1 MYEHKTFENIIGSVL
16 DRVPKT
22 QDTREGSVIYDAV
35 APVCAE
41 LAQAYIFLD
50 FLLDMSFADTAKGE
64 YLERRT
70 EEHGVTRE
78 GATYAVVRGEFVP
91 ELNLIG
97 KRFNCGRFNYTV
109 TGHNEL
115 TCETLGSEPNSVT
128 GTLIPIEP
136 IDDLVSA
143 ELVEVLK
150 VGEDAEDD
158 ESLYQRFEESL
169 RGKAYGGNEADYKTK
184 TNAIEGVGGTKVT
197 RAWNGGGTVKLT
209 IIASDYSA
217 PTQYLIDT
225 VQATIDPTKDGQG
238 VGIAPVGHVVTVEGV
253 VGKPINIE
261 TTFTFA
267 DGWNWNSAKNYVFE
281 AIDSYFKE
289 IAKGWK
295 STDTNMV
302 RVSQLE
308 ARILNA
314 GCVLD
319 ITNTKI
325 NGGTANIQLGFN
337 EIPVRG
343 TVNGS

>member
-1 MYEHKTFENIIGSVL
+1 MYENKTFENIIGAVM
-16 DRVPKT
+16 DRVPNTLDK
-22 QDTREGSVIYDAV
+22 REGSVIYDAV

-41 LAQAYIFLD
+41 LAQAYIFMD
-50 FLLDMSFADTAKGE
+50 FLLDQSFADTAKGE

-70 EEHGVTRE
+70 AEHGVNRE

-91 ELNLIG
+91 DLNLIG
-97 KRFNCGRFNYTV
+97 QRFNCGKFNYVV

-136 IDDLVSA
+136 IDGLESA
-143 ELVEVLK
+143 ELVEILK
-150 VGEDAEDD
+150 VGEDPEDD

-169 RGKAYGGNEADYKTK
+169 RGKAYGGNEADYKAK

-217 PTQYLIDT
+217 PTQYLVDE
-225 VQATIDPTKDGQG
+225 VQAIIDPTKDGQG
-238 VGIAPVGHVVTVEGV
+238 VGIAPVGHIVTVEGV
-253 VGKPINIE
+253 EGKKIDIE
-261 TTFTFA
+261 TTFTFVE
-267 DGWNWNSAKNYVFE
+267 GWNWNSAKGYVFD
-281 AIDSYFKE
+281 AIDGYFKE
-289 IAKGWK
+289 IAKNWR
-295 STDTNMV
+295 STEVSMV

-325 NGGTANIQLGFN
+325 NGGTANIQLGYK